1 MEIEGAD
8 NQDWT
13 RGTAA
18 DGMSLWC
25 LNENDHHRLID
36 LSAWS
41 PGVALFG
48 RLRRCGLVGGSL
60 SLGAGFEVSKSLF
73 QTQSLPQT
81 AVCGSGCKLPATSP
95 ALCLPASMLSAMLPA
110 MMITD

>member
-1 MEIEGAD
+1 METEKAYNKG
-8 NQDWT
+8 WT
-13 RGTAA
+13 QGTAA

-25 LNENDHHRLID
+25 LNENGHHRLID

-41 PGVALFG
+41 PGVALFE

-60 SLGAGFEVSKSLF
+60 SLGAGFEVSKSPF

-81 AVCGSGCKLPATSP
+81 AVCGSGCKLPAASP
-95 ALCLPASMLSAMLPA
+95 ALCLPASMLPAMLPA
-110 MMITD
+110 MTIMD